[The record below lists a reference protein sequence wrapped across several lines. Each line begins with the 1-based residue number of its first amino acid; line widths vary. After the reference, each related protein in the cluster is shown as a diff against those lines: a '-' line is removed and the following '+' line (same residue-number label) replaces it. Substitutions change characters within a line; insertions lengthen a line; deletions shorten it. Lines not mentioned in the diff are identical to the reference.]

1 MNANE
6 RPASTAPI
14 PPPGWRSSAGREERP
29 RPRLPSAAL
38 LGMVLVIATAGLV
51 YELAMAAVASYVLGD
66 SVRQYSLVIGLYL
79 SALGLGAWLSRF
91 VTRRLE
97 ETFVDVE
104 LAAALVGGLSAPGLF
119 LAFSL
124 GGAFELV
131 LYSMVVVV
139 GALVG
144 LELPLLMR
152 ILEGELEL
160 KELLARALGADYV
173 GALAGSIGFSLVL
186 VPAFGLARSTV
197 VCGLLNGAVALAS
210 TWLLDPAHRARVI
223 GARLRAIAI
232 LAVLGAALAGGSDLV
247 RAAES
252 RRLDATLL
260 ESRETPYQR
269 ITLLDRRGT
278 IELHLNG
285 HLQFSSLDEHRYHEA
300 LVHPAVGAAERR
312 ARVLVGGGGD
322 GLAVR
327 EILAWPEVR
336 EVVLV
341 DLDPEVT
348 RLARA
353 HPRLRGLNRGAL
365 DDPRVRVLNLDA
377 MRFFAEDDGVWDV
390 IVLDF
395 PDPSSYAVGKLFSTR
410 FYATVRER
418 LAATGALVV
427 QSTSPF
433 LARRTFWCVVE
444 TLEAVGFTTRPY
456 HAFVPSFGEWG
467 FVLARL
473 GPFPEP
479 SALPPAPLRFLEPGT
494 LRGLF
499 HFADDMARVPAGVN
513 RLDNQRLVGL
523 YLSEWSRFL

>member
-1 MNANE
+1 
-6 RPASTAPI
+6 
-14 PPPGWRSSAGREERP
+14 
-29 RPRLPSAAL
+29 
-38 LGMVLVIATAGLV
+38 MVLVIATAGLV

-66 SVRQYSLVIGLYL
+66 SIRQYSLVIGLYL
-79 SALGLGAWLSRF
+79 SALGVGAWLSRF

-131 LYSMVVVV
+131 LYSLVVVV

-160 KELLARALGADYV
+160 KELLARALGADYA

-186 VPAFGLARSTV
+186 VPAFGLANSTV
-197 VCGLLNGAVALAS
+197 VCGALNGAVAFAS
-210 TWLLDPAHRARVI
+210 TWLLDPSQRGRVV
-223 GARLRAIAI
+223 GARLRALAI
-232 LAVLGAALAGGSDLV
+232 LALLGAALFGAGDLV
-247 RAAES
+247 QSAES

-260 ESRETPYQR
+260 EARETHYQR
-269 ITLLDRRGT
+269 ITLLDRKGT
-278 IELHLNG
+278 LELHLNG
-285 HLQFSSLDEHRYHEA
+285 HLQFSSADEHRYHEA

-312 ARVLVGGGGD
+312 ARVLIGGGGD

-327 EILAWPEVR
+327 EVLAWPEVR
-336 EVVLV
+336 EIVLV

-348 RLARA
+348 RLARE
-353 HPRLRGLNRGAL
+353 HPRLRELNRGAL
-365 DDPRVRVLNLDA
+365 DDARVRVVNEDA
-377 MRFFAEDDGVWDV
+377 MRFLARDAGEWDV

-410 FYATVRER
+410 FYAAVRER
-418 LAATGALVV
+418 LSPGGALVV

-444 TLEAVGFTTRPY
+444 TLEAVGFSTRPY
-456 HAFVPSFGEWG
+456 HVFVPSFGEWG
-467 FVLARL
+467 FVLARRA
-473 GPFPEP
+473 PFAVPT
-479 SALPPAPLRFLEPGT
+479 ALPPAPLRYLAAETLPGM
-494 LRGLF
+494 F
-499 HFADDMARVPAGVN
+499 HFAPDMARVDAGVN
-513 RLDNQRLVGL
+513 RLDNQRLVLL